1 MIKLKGDT
9 KGDVIKNLDP
19 LTSYDPDDRH
29 KTCRGNERR
38 LQAEIEKLRKHI
50 IAIEDDKTNRD
61 ASEMWAKKAESERDQ
76 LRAELAEAK
85 SQLTGTKRER
95 DEWLRS
101 CEIGAEMKERCFDA
115 VPGAPDD
122 QPLDVVVA
130 GLVVDLA
137 AAQRDL
143 EISEGLRLKM
153 ANEHDRISAELA
165 TAQRVVE
172 ACNEFGVELMR
183 YVLDYEPGHYGRDW
197 RKKLAVHLS
206 ERLDAI
212 TAPTHEDAQFM
223 CSARTDIPALV
234 AEVGRLQSKIREA
247 YEIYA
252 NSECPESSL
261 RGEEYTLRILHE
273 IVSVLGAALEPDAKD
288 GGRIR

>member
-9 KGDVIKNLDP
+9 KGAVIKHLDP
-19 LTSYDPDDRH
+19 LASYSPDDRH
-29 KTCRGNERR
+29 KACRGNERR

-165 TAQRVVE
+165 AAQRVVE
-172 ACNEFGVELMR
+172 ACKEFGVELMR

-212 TAPTHEDAQFM
+212 L
-223 CSARTDIPALV
+223 R
-234 AEVGRLQSKIREA
+234 AELPHGAE
-247 YEIYA
+247 
-252 NSECPESSL
+252 
-261 RGEEYTLRILHE
+261 GE
-273 IVSVLGAALEPDAKD
+273 GK
-288 GGRIR
+288 